1 MAEAEG
7 CGRADGVWPLIVV
20 GAGAAGLLAAIFA
33 ARAGARTLLLETR
46 REPGAKIRASGGGRC
61 NVLPAAVSPADF
73 HTDGSPHALRN
84 VLASWPLA
92 QAREFFERDLGVPL
106 KQEET
111 GKLFPVDD
119 DPRRIVRALLAA
131 ADRAGATLW
140 GEARVTEARRVDA
153 AGADDAGGAPLAGA
167 GDAGGA
173 PVAGGAGGARFAL
186 LTAAGNRLL
195 CRRLILATGGR
206 SLPKTGSDG
215 HGYWLAASLGHSL
228 VPPYPALVPL
238 VGGDAAWHDLAGLSV
253 PAAVTATLD
262 GRARETR
269 EGSLLFTHRGWSGPV
284 ILDMSWHVTRPG
296 AAGTR
301 LTVRWGGAAAPDW
314 EAWLRGGADAATGR
328 RTIGAALADHLP
340 RRLALRLLAL
350 AGVPPE
356 ARLAELGREARQAL
370 AAALA
375 ACPLPVTGDEGFRVA
390 EVTGGGV
397 PLGEVSPR
405 TLESRPAPGLHLAGE
420 ILDVTG
426 RVGGFNFL
434 WAWVT
439 GRLAGQAAA
448 AALRDG

>member
-1 MAEAEG
+1 MGDAEDRERAEK
-7 CGRADGVWPLIVV
+7 VWPLIIV

-61 NVLPAAVSPADF
+61 NVLPSAVSPADF

-84 VLASWPLA
+84 ILASWPLA

-111 GKLFPVDD
+111 GKLFPADD
-119 DPRRIVRALLAA
+119 DPRRIVQALLAA

-140 GEARVTEARRVDA
+140 GEARVAEVRVAEGPA
-153 AGADDAGGAPLAGA
+153 ASG
-167 GDAGGA
+167 
-173 PVAGGAGGARFAL
+173 AGGAGGADAGGSRAGGATGARFEL
-186 LTAAGNRLL
+186 VTAGGGRLL

-215 HGYWLAASLGHSL
+215 HGYWLAASLGHAL

-238 VGGDAAWHDLAGLSV
+238 LGGDAAWHDLAGLSV
-253 PAAVTATLD
+253 PAAVTAAQN
-262 GRARETR
+262 GRVRETR

-296 AAGTR
+296 AAGTG

-314 EAWLRGGADAATGR
+314 EAWLRGGGDAAAGR
-328 RTIGAALADHLP
+328 RTIGAALAEQLP
-340 RRLALRLLAL
+340 RRLALRLLSL

-356 ARLAELGREARQAL
+356 ARAAELSREARRTLL
-370 AAALA
+370 ATLA
-375 ACPLPVTGDEGFRVA
+375 ACPLPVAGDEGFRVA

-420 ILDVTG
+420 MLDVTG